1 MTRSEFLKHAE
12 LLQEFILDSIEEF
25 VTGSGFEFDREAYLR
40 ESSTDFNQLCVEA
53 LFLGSDAYDSVL
65 SGTSL
70 AA

>member
-1 MTRSEFLKHAE
+1 MTRAEFLKHAE

-25 VTGSGFEFDREAYLR
+25 VTGSGFTFDREAYLR
-40 ESSTDFNQLCVEA
+40 DSSTDFDQMVVEA

-65 SGTSL
+65 GGEAI